1 MRGANRFACV
11 AALLLC
17 SCATSSHLSI
27 RSVGAT
33 PVSPSVADAEAQL
46 ALGNVALALEGFRK
60 AAREA
65 PQDTEAMAGIAEC
78 YDRMGQFDLSRKWYE
93 TALAIA
99 PEDSKLLAKLADSL
113 DMQGR
118 SSEAAAVRS
127 EAAGFTHPLSVAVA
141 ANAVQL
147 NGNTVYLSKP
157 GGQVTVALPPIVP
170 ASEAAAAAPV
180 LPQQIRPEAVNGPH
194 LERLS
199 LGVVALVTT
208 AQPVWKAQLV
218 DRTPQSVTFRFV
230 SDDPQMRLLNAARY
244 EGLAARTRDALLKHG
259 WTGIAIGN
267 APAVRERT
275 VVLYPVSQRA
285 RAERIAAA
293 LGVGT
298 IQASIAGQV
307 TVLLGLDATRA
318 DARRQAA

>member
-1 MRGANRFACV
+1 MRGVDRIALL
-11 AALLLC
+11 AALLSAC
-17 SCATSSHLSI
+17 STSSQLTI
-27 RSVGAT
+27 KSVGT
-33 PVSPSVADAEAQL
+33 TVSPRVADANAQL
-46 ALGNVALALEGFRK
+46 ALGNVALALEGYRK

-93 TALAIA
+93 TALAIS
-99 PEDSKLLAKLADSL
+99 PENPVLLGKLAQSL
-113 DMQGR
+113 DLQGR
-118 SSEAAAVRS
+118 RSEAAAVRA
-127 EAAGFTHPLSVAVA
+127 EAARLTRPLSVAVA

-147 NGNTVYLSKP
+147 NGKAVYLSKP
-157 GGQVTVALPPIVP
+157 GGAVTVTLPPLMS
-170 ASEAAAAAPV
+170 ASETAAAAPV
-180 LPQQIRPEAVNGPH
+180 LPAKGRAEARNGPH

-208 AQPVWKAQLV
+208 AEPVWKAQLV

-244 EGLAARTRDALLKHG
+244 EGLAARTREVLLKHG

-267 APAVRERT
+267 APAVREKT

-285 RAERIAAA
+285 KAERLAAE

-307 TVLLGLDATRA
+307 TVLLGRDATRA
-318 DARRQAA
+318 DERRQAA